1 MRAQQLARPQVLSNS
16 ILRNSLC
23 ETPIW
28 LDNIPKKWKNTWY
41 LLLDTNMISKHQ
53 KLQRKNMTKEAN
65 KNAEEI

>member
-16 ILRNSLC
+16 ILRNS
-23 ETPIW
+23 IW

-53 KLQRKNMTKEAN
+53 KLQRKNMTKKAN